1 MTFLSV
7 NVNKIAT
14 LRNARGTDKPNL
26 LNVTQ
31 DIVTFGAKG
40 ITVHPRPDERH
51 ITQQDA
57 YELASWLQKNSPTV
71 EYNMEG
77 YPDERF
83 LKMVYEIRPH
93 QCTLVPDPPE
103 VITSNAGWN
112 VVNTKQQLITVCEQL
127 KAWKVRS
134 SIFVNPYDVNLN
146 FLEALQEIQ
155 PDRVELYTEMYA
167 KAFSTQNQKK
177 VTEVYKN
184 AAQKILELGVEL
196 NAGHDLDQQN
206 LKDLIE
212 NIPQLKEVSIGHA
225 LICEALY
232 EGLEA
237 TIKNYLRI
245 LCR

>member
-1 MTFLSV
+1 MML
-7 NVNKIAT
+7 T
-14 LRNARGTDKPNL
+14 L
-26 LNVTQ
+26 
-31 DIVTFGAKG
+31 I
-40 ITVHPRPDERH
+40 
-51 ITQQDA
+51 
-57 YELASWLQKNSPTV
+57 
-71 EYNMEG
+71 
-77 YPDERF
+77 F
-83 LKMVYEIRPH
+83 LKHCKKFNQTE
-93 QCTLVPDPPE
+93 
-103 VITSNAGWN
+103 
-112 VVNTKQQLITVCEQL
+112 
-127 KAWKVRS
+127 
-134 SIFVNPYDVNLN
+134 LN
-146 FLEALQEIQ
+146 
-155 PDRVELYTEMYA
+155 
-167 KAFSTQNQKK
+167 STQKCTQKLLALKIKK